1 MKLSRTL
8 SMISR
13 ISVREPRHALSPG
26 QVHAMKKV
34 LQVTAVF
41 WRAASLVF
49 RHHRQRQGTGPT
61 GAQSST
67 SRSSRVTVQANAC
80 SSSTSL
86 AERTPSKPNG
96 LVGGL
101 MVSQVLTLSAIPVV
115 SLPPV
120 RQAK

>member
-1 MKLSRTL
+1 
-8 SMISR
+8 MISR
-13 ISVREPRHALSPG
+13 ASVREPRHALSPG

-34 LQVTAVF
+34 PQVIAVF
-41 WRAASLVF
+41 WRTASLVF
-49 RHHRQRQGTGPT
+49 RHHRQPQGTGPT
-61 GAQSST
+61 GGQSST
-67 SRSSRVTVQANAC
+67 SRSSRVTAQVNAR

-115 SLPPV
+115 
-120 RQAK
+120 